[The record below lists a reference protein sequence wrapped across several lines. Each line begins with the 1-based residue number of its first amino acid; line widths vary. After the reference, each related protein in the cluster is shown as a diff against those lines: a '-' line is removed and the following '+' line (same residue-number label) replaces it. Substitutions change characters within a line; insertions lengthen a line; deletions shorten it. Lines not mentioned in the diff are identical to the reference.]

1 MSNQDNFNTL
11 RLISYNCNS
20 IRKKVDIIR
29 HLLSN
34 CDILMCQEI
43 ILLSDETDFIYNI
56 SDDFNVFVNPSKPSK
71 STNFEGRPSGG
82 MAIFWRKS
90 SNLKLAI
97 EVTHD
102 NFILASVS
110 IGSETLTVANI
121 YMPSDDRS
129 LHMWGIYGQILGELQ
144 EAVEGLT
151 AQQIVLLGD
160 FNADPNRGRM
170 WKCVQDFVASNNLT
184 VSDLNLQY
192 DTFTYLSPAHNTTS
206 WLDHVICSKNTIIND
221 IHVKYNCALFDHFPI
236 SFSLSVKSS
245 IVSSVVGYNNL
256 IAEMVNWK
264 EFDNDA
270 KNLFAQSVES
280 DLTDIFICDKIG
292 CIVDHRE
299 HIDASYERIINALKE
314 GTRHF
319 VVNKNKKFKAVPG
332 WNVYCKQLYGNARAA
347 FLDWKNYGKIRH
359 GAVYERMKETRKL
372 FVNALNFCKNNVKR
386 ISNENLAV
394 AVANR
399 NSQEFWKE
407 VRSRRGTNNSKA
419 TEIDGIGSPS
429 LIADLFGRKFNA
441 VSGKGEYNTNLD
453 EYSEEFLPNVDFS
466 KRIYVKDVE
475 DALNRLKVGIGF
487 DGIHS
492 NHLKFSSRLIKF
504 IFARLIN
511 SCFIHNHVPTK
522 MLEGVISPCIKDKLG
537 VKSSSANY
545 REVMISPCFFKLFEY
560 CVLPRLTATT
570 QLSHLQFG
578 YRSQSSTL
586 LATALLK
593 ETVNKFVKEGSVVY
607 SCFLDLSKAFERLDH
622 ELLLKKLADANLPS
636 YLISIFKSIFCG
648 SFVSVNYG
656 GFYSKKWQLRQGVRQ
671 GGILSAYIFSFYMN
685 DVLETIFNCP
695 YGCRLGV
702 NKISIQAYA
711 DDIVLIAPT
720 PRGLQ
725 FLIDKINECLTDH
738 KMTINLSKTVVMIFK
753 RGSQNV
759 ANNLSFV
766 LNGLKLDRVTEY
778 KYLGSILSSDMSETL
793 DMEKCMNAF
802 NKSFGFL
809 FRKFQSVNP
818 SIFYSL
824 FISFCASFYGSELWV
839 DRDKA
844 RCTFRKLSVC
854 YHNALKKILGFPR
867 FYGNHFTCSLLNAPT
882 FEHFMTLKVTRFMF
896 WLKRSWSPCFY
907 RHKFYFLNNSVH
919 VENFNKMWLSKY
931 DVTQVLDNDIEALFS
946 RIVYVQDRE
955 PSSMYFL

>member
-1 MSNQDNFNTL
+1 M
-11 RLISYNCNS
+11 
-20 IRKKVDIIR
+20 
-29 HLLSN
+29 
-34 CDILMCQEI
+34 
-43 ILLSDETDFIYNI
+43 
-56 SDDFNVFVNPSKPSK
+56 
-71 STNFEGRPSGG
+71 
-82 MAIFWRKS
+82 
-90 SNLKLAI
+90 
-97 EVTHD
+97 
-102 NFILASVS
+102 
-110 IGSETLTVANI
+110 
-121 YMPSDDRS
+121 
-129 LHMWGIYGQILGELQ
+129 
-144 EAVEGLT
+144 
-151 AQQIVLLGD
+151 
-160 FNADPNRGRM
+160 
-170 WKCVQDFVASNNLT
+170 
-184 VSDLNLQY
+184 
-192 DTFTYLSPAHNTTS
+192 
-206 WLDHVICSKNTIIND
+206 
-221 IHVKYNCALFDHFPI
+221 
-236 SFSLSVKSS
+236 
-245 IVSSVVGYNNL
+245 
-256 IAEMVNWK
+256 
-264 EFDNDA
+264 
-270 KNLFAQSVES
+270 
-280 DLTDIFICDKIG
+280 
-292 CIVDHRE
+292 
-299 HIDASYERIINALKE
+299 
-314 GTRHF
+314 
-319 VVNKNKKFKAVPG
+319 
-332 WNVYCKQLYGNARAA
+332 
-347 FLDWKNYGKIRH
+347 
-359 GAVYERMKETRKL
+359 
-372 FVNALNFCKNNVKR
+372 
-386 ISNENLAV
+386 
-394 AVANR
+394 
-399 NSQEFWKE
+399 
-407 VRSRRGTNNSKA
+407 
-419 TEIDGIGSPS
+419 
-429 LIADLFGRKFNA
+429 
-441 VSGKGEYNTNLD
+441 
-453 EYSEEFLPNVDFS
+453 
-466 KRIYVKDVE
+466 
-475 DALNRLKVGIGF
+475 
-487 DGIHS
+487 
-492 NHLKFSSRLIKF
+492 
-504 IFARLIN
+504 
-511 SCFIHNHVPTK
+511 
-522 MLEGVISPCIKDKLG
+522 
-537 VKSSSANY
+537 
-545 REVMISPCFFKLFEY
+545 
-560 CVLPRLTATT
+560 
-570 QLSHLQFG
+570 
-578 YRSQSSTL
+578 
-586 LATALLK
+586 LK